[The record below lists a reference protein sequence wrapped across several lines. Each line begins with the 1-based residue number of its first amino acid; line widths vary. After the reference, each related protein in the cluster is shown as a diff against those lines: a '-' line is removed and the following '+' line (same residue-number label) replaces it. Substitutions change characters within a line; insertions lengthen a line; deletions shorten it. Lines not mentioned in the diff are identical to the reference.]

1 MYRKKMSRK
10 RSSKV
15 FKRTAMK
22 VNRKKITL
30 SLCEAVIEYNNEMLS
45 PSNGLQNRW

>member
-10 RSSKV
+10 RSTKV
-15 FKRTAMK
+15 FRKTAMK
-22 VNRKKITL
+22 VKKKKTL

-45 PSNGLQNRW
+45 PLNGLQNRW